1 MHTQTRSR
9 WTTRLLVVLTFS
21 LLVLAAVTATTSTAA
36 GSGLTV
42 IGSSS
47 APSRGSARSH
57 TSAQASKT
65 DAHLVYFRVYGH
77 RLTYRW
83 KMHCV
88 NSPGMTRWGKN
99 GTTTYTPY
107 SRSIASGQLH
117 RISVGNPYAPASFSM
132 GDCTITAS
140 ASGRGRIR
148 LQILAA

>member
-9 WTTRLLVVLTFS
+9 WMTGLLVVLTFS
-21 LLVLAAVTATTSTAA
+21 LLVLAAATSTVAA
-36 GSGLTV
+36 SSGLTV

-88 NSPGMTRWGKN
+88 NSPGMTRWGRMAPRLTRPTVAASLRASST
-99 GTTTYTPY
+99 G
-107 SRSIASGQLH
+107 SR
-117 RISVGNPYAPASFSM
+117 
-132 GDCTITAS
+132 
-140 ASGRGRIR
+140 
-148 LQILAA
+148 